1 MTNYEKY
8 FKNAK
13 TVAKL
18 IIEGI
23 SSDVCDYCNCNEEI
37 CNGVSCHNMED
48 TEIIEMWLEREAEEW
63 RLKKY
68 LE

>member
-18 IIEGI
+18 LMEGI
-23 SSDVCDYCNCNEEI
+23 SSDVCDYCNYNEEN
-37 CNGVSCHNMED
+37 CNGALCHNMKD
-48 TEIIEMWLEREAEEW
+48 IEIIEMWLEREAEE
-63 RLKKY
+63 
-68 LE
+68 